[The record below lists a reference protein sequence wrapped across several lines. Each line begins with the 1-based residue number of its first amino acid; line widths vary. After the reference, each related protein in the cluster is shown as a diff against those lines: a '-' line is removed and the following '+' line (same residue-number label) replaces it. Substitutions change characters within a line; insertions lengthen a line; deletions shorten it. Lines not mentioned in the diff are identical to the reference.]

1 MLMHAT
7 ESDLRI
13 PVQVD
18 DFADICDTV
27 ENICA
32 KFPAKYW
39 RDLEDRPVRERFPEA
54 FVAALSEAGIFG
66 TLVPE
71 AHGGTDLSVAAVATI
86 IETIHA
92 CGCNGSVHSQ
102 VARRIVFLGFGD
114 FGDFGDCASLMAP
127 T

>member
-54 FVAALSEAGIFG
+54 FVAALSEAGCQFYCFRG
-66 TLVPE
+66 ASGPSHL
-71 AHGGTDLSVAAVATI
+71 
-86 IETIHA
+86 
-92 CGCNGSVHSQ
+92 
-102 VARRIVFLGFGD
+102 RRQRHVSDAF
-114 FGDFGDCASLMAP
+114 P
-127 T
+127 V